1 MKPCLLTLFVA
12 YFSPFILPAAPLLS
26 PPDRY
31 CNPRYDFCLE
41 YPQAIFTERHSSAN
55 DDGLVLMSADR
66 DVRMRVSGYYNVM
79 GWSAAEEME
88 DFKTAL
94 KDRYGSKL
102 ELIAQHKTAEG
113 VEATFKAGHITI
125 YCLIVVRGESFVCL
139 EIETN
144 LQKQFNPSH
153 ALPLLLQDIKLLHSH
168 DE

>member
-1 MKPCLLTLFVA
+1 MKPYLLTLLLA
-12 YFSPFILPAAPLLS
+12 YTTPLLLNANPLLN
-26 PPDRY
+26 PPNRY

-41 YPQAIFTERHSSAN
+41 YPQAVFAERHSSAN

-88 DFKTAL
+88 DFKAAL

-102 ELIAQHKTAEG
+102 ELISQHQTAEG
-113 VEATFKAGHITI
+113 IEATFKVEYITI
-125 YCLIVVRGESFVCL
+125 YCLLTVRGDSFVSL

-144 LQKQFNPSH
+144 LKKKFDPSH